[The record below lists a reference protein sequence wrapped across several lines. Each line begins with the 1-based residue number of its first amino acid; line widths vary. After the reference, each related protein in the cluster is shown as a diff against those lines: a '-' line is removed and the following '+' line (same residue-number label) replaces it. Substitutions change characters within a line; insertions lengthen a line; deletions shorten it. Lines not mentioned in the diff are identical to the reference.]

1 MKKTKKFLII
11 ASIIGVSLFLGL
23 YGQRNTKV
31 SSLAMGSSLESTA
44 DILPGQTTSTSSN
57 EIYSE
62 ISFISTLSSI
72 KSLKVDSSL
81 FSNILF
87 SRLKDNSVKIEPV
100 VPGRPNPFAPISGKQ
115 GQSASLSRVTTTSPT
130 QITNNSAVLNGQ
142 VNVGEND
149 DISDIYFE
157 YGPTEGLGK
166 TTTSINQTS
175 LVGTFVKGVTGLYPR
190 TAYFFKACARIN
202 RVVSC
207 GDIVS
212 FTTN

>member
-1 MKKTKKFLII
+1 MKKTTKFLII
-11 ASIIGVSLFLGL
+11 VSIIGVSLFLGL
-23 YGQRNTKV
+23 YGQKDRKV
-31 SSLAMGSSLESTA
+31 SSLAMGSALESTA
-44 DILPGQTTSTSSN
+44 DSTANKKSPVGN
-57 EIYSE
+57 EIQAE

-72 KSLKVDSSL
+72 KSLKIDSSL
-81 FSNILF
+81 FSDILF

-115 GQSASLSRVTTTSPT
+115 DQLASSSKVTTTSPT

-142 VNVGEND
+142 VNVGVND

-166 TTTSINQTS
+166 TTTSISQTS

-190 TAYFFKACARIN
+190 TAYFFRACARIN

>member
-1 MKKTKKFLII
+1 
-11 ASIIGVSLFLGL
+11 
-23 YGQRNTKV
+23 
-31 SSLAMGSSLESTA
+31 
-44 DILPGQTTSTSSN
+44 
-57 EIYSE
+57 
-62 ISFISTLSSI
+62 LSSI
-72 KSLKVDSSL
+72 KSLKIDSSL
-81 FSNILF
+81 FSDILF

-115 GQSASLSRVTTTSPT
+115 DQLASSSKVTTTSPT

-142 VNVGEND
+142 VNVGASD

-166 TTTSINQTS
+166 TTTSISQTS

-190 TAYFFKACARIN
+190 TAYFFRACARIN

>member
-1 MKKTKKFLII
+1 MKKTTKFLII
-11 ASIIGVSLFLGL
+11 VSIIGVSLFLGL
-23 YGQRNTKV
+23 YGQKDRKV
-31 SSLAMGSSLESTA
+31 SSLAMGSALESTA
-44 DILPGQTTSTSSN
+44 DSTTTQKSSVGN
-57 EIYSE
+57 EIQAE

-72 KSLKVDSSL
+72 KSLKIDPSL
-81 FSNILF
+81 FSDVLF

-100 VPGRPNPFAPISGKQ
+100 VPGPINGKQ
-115 GQSASLSRVTTTSPT
+115 SQSASSSKVTTTSPT
-130 QITNNSAVLNGQ
+130 QITNNSAVFNGQ
-142 VNVGEND
+142 VNVGGND

-166 TTTSINQTS
+166 TTTSISQTS
-175 LVGTFVKGVTGLYPR
+175 LVGTFVKEVTGLYPR
-190 TAYFFKACARIN
+190 TAYFFRACARIN